1 MTSAIYNNKIQS
13 AATPSRVSFEDGASL
28 GWRMGLWSVQVALAF
43 LFAASGGMK
52 VFMSPEAQAAMG
64 MKDAL
69 DIPVLLLRFI
79 GVCEIAGAFGMILP
93 ALTRIIPRLT
103 PLAALGFATIQ
114 ILAIGFHFTRGEL
127 AMMAPINLTLLGMSL
142 FVLWGRTQKAAITPR
157 SRAARDE

>member
-1 MTSAIYNNKIQS
+1 MTTAFDANKVQS
-13 AATPSRVSFEDGASL
+13 ATALSEGSASSI
-28 GWRMGLWSVQVALAF
+28 WRRGLWSAQIALAL

-52 VFMSPEAQAAMG
+52 VFMSPEAQAAVG

-79 GVCEIAGAFGMILP
+79 GVCEIAGALGMILP

-114 ILAIGFHFTRGEL
+114 VLAIGFHSTRGEL
-127 AMMAPINLTLLGMSL
+127 AMMAPINLTLLGLSL
-142 FVLWGRTQKAAITPR
+142 FVLWGRTQKAPIAPR
-157 SRAARDE
+157 G